1 MMAGLYKKLTIIIA
15 SGGLSKEIIDTLLES
30 EDTHEIVGVIDE
42 YKKIGD
48 PFHGTK
54 IIGSINDIPKMA
66 KKVEN
71 LYFHV
76 AIGDNFIRSKVYKEI
91 VNLNI
96 KNLIPLTIIDS
107 TAVIKKS
114 SSVGFGCYIAAGT
127 IIQSSTKIGNFIIIN
142 LNTSIDHDNFID
154 DFCSLAGNSI
164 TGGNVKIGKF
174 SHLALATVIKNNIV
188 IEENVIVGSN
198 SYVSKNLTK
207 NNIYFGNPAKLYKK
221 RILGEKYL

>member
-1 MMAGLYKKLTIIIA
+1 MMAGHYKKPTIIIA

-30 EDTHEIVGVIDE
+30 EDTHELIGVIDE
-42 YKKIGD
+42 YKKNGD
-48 PFHGTK
+48 PFHGSE
-54 IIGSINDIPKMA
+54 IIGSIIDIPDIA
-66 KKVEN
+66 KKIKN
-71 LYFHV
+71 LYFHI
-76 AIGDNFIRSKVYKEI
+76 AIGDNFTRSKVYKEI
-91 VNLNI
+91 INLNI

-107 TAVIKKS
+107 SAVIKKS
-114 SSVGFGCYIAAGT
+114 VTVGFGCYIAAGT
-127 IIQSSTKIGNFIIIN
+127 IIQSSTKIGNFSIIN
-142 LNTSIDHDNFID
+142 LNTSIDHDNSID

-174 SHLALATVIKNNIV
+174 THLALATVVKNNIE

-207 NNIYFGNPAKLYKK
+207 NNIYFGNPAKLYKQ